1 MTEPSG
7 GAGRSIAFDRAA
19 EYYDRTR
26 RMSPAAAAATT
37 AMLASEFAGRGT
49 ILEIGVGTGQIAL
62 ALHGSGVPTAGVDIS
77 LPMLEKLRQKAG
89 GRSPFPISGADGTA
103 LPFRAGAFGGVVMRH
118 VLHLIPAYDRVAEEA
133 IRVVQPRG
141 VVVVSAGWHSP
152 MSDEIERLFS
162 EEGGGDRHAG
172 LPPRDTDGLDR
183 LFEGRGAVGRELP
196 SIPSP
201 GVETTRQFIASVER
215 NQYSWTWRL
224 SDEERRRAIGALRAW
239 AEGRGL
245 DPDAILDPDLQ
256 TDWRAYDLAS

>member
-1 MTEPSG
+1 MTVSSTGPGPS
-7 GAGRSIAFDRAA
+7 IPFDRAA

-26 RMSPAAAAATT
+26 RMSPDAAAATT

-62 ALHGSGVPTAGVDIS
+62 ALHGSGVPMAGVDIS
-77 LPMLEKLRQKAG
+77 LPMLDKLRQKAG
-89 GRSPFPISGADGTA
+89 GRAPFPISGADGTA
-103 LPFRAGAFGGVVMRH
+103 LPFGARAFGGVVMRH
-118 VLHLIPAYDRVAEEA
+118 VLHLVPAYDRVADEA
-133 IRVVQPRG
+133 MRVVRPGG
-141 VVVVSAGWHSP
+141 VVIVSAGWHSP
-152 MSDEIERLFS
+152 ISNEIERLF
-162 EEGGGDRHAG
+162 EELGASRHLG
-172 LPPRDTDGLDR
+172 LNPQDTESLDGI
-183 LFEGRGAVGRELP
+183 FEARGAVARELP

-201 GVETTRQFIASVER
+201 GVETTRQFIESVER

-224 SDEERRRAIGALRAW
+224 SDGERRRAIGALRAW

>member
-1 MTEPSG
+1 VTVPSG

-26 RMSPAAAAATT
+26 RMSPEAAAATT
-37 AMLASEFAGRGT
+37 TMLAAEFDGRGA

-62 ALHGSGVPTAGVDIS
+62 ALHASGVPMAGVDIS

-89 GRSPFPISGADGTA
+89 GQSPFPLAGADGTA
-103 LPFRAGAFGGVVMRH
+103 LPFRTDAFGGVVMRH
-118 VLHLIPAYDRVAEEA
+118 VLHLVPDYERVAEEA
-133 IRVVQPRG
+133 IRVTRPGG
-141 VVVVSAGWHSP
+141 VVMASAGWHSP

-162 EEGGGDRHAG
+162 EEWGDPRFPG
-172 LPPRDTDGLDR
+172 LPPRDIDGLDR
-183 LFEGRGAVGRELP
+183 TFGGRGAIAREVP

-201 GVETTRQFIASVER
+201 GVETTRQFIEAVER
-215 NQYSWTWRL
+215 NQHSWTWRL
-224 SDEERRRAIGALRAW
+224 SDEERRHGTGVLRAW

-256 TDWRAYDLAS
+256 TDWRAYDLP